1 MATVLEQTT
10 FTTEQLLAM
19 PDDGMERWLIDGEL
33 REKPMTVRNRIH
45 SEITAIVTY
54 YLVNW
59 NRTQPEPRGRV
70 SNGEVGFRLSRNPDS
85 TVGVDVAYAPPEVVH
100 VESDDET
107 TLYEGPPLLAVEVL
121 SPNDTQQQINEKVRK
136 YLEAGTKLVWVIDPA
151 YPTLTVHEAGKLPIL
166 YNSQQSVSGDPYLPG
181 LIVPVG
187 ELVQ

>member
-1 MATVLEQTT
+1 MSSVLEQTT

-59 NRTQPEPRGRV
+59 NRGRPEPRGKV
-70 SNGEVGFRLSRNPDS
+70 SNGEVGFRLGRNPDS
-85 TVGVDVAYAPPEVVH
+85 TVGVDVAYAPPEVVRID
-100 VESDDET
+100 SGDET
-107 TLYEGPPLLAVEVL
+107 TLYEGAPLLAVEVL
-121 SPNDTQQQINEKVRK
+121 SPNDTQQQTSEKVRK
-136 YLEAGTKLVWVIDPA
+136 YLEAGTKLVWVIAPE
-151 YPTLTVHEAGKLPIL
+151 YPTLTVYEAGKLPIL
-166 YNSQQSVSGDPYLPG
+166 YNSQQTVSGDPYLPG

-187 ELVQ
+187 ELLQ